1 MSNAQDDATF
11 IRNFSLVLVGLAV
24 IGVICF
30 ILAKI
35 VNANFAT
42 TQGGDRSA
50 SERIAPAGSV
60 NIGEPMMV
68 AGTASTATDSA
79 TKPAVAAAESSDPGT
94 ATYGKICF
102 SCHDA
107 GIAGAPKIGDKDA
120 WGPRLEKGTEMIVS
134 NAINGYQGEA
144 GIMPARGGLPNLS
157 DDDVRAA
164 VMFMLAKLEDGGE
177 SAAAESSESASA
189 ASEAPAAEETTAPE
203 PASAPA
209 EEVAAAPAVAAG
221 RGKEVYDAACFICH
235 ASGVAGAPKYGD
247 ADNWAPRIA
256 KGMDT
261 LYEHSIKGF
270 MGENGLMPP
279 KGGRPDFSDD
289 DVKAAVDY
297 MVENAQ

>member
-11 IRNFSLVLVGLAV
+11 VRNFSLVLVALAV

-35 VNANFAT
+35 VYAGFVE

-60 NIGEPMMV
+60 NVGEPMMV
-68 AGTASTATDSA
+68 AGTTSSA
-79 TKPAVAAAESSDPGT
+79 PESAVAPAAAAEPSDPGE

-107 GIAGAPKIGDKDA
+107 GIAGAPKIGDKAA
-120 WGPRLEKGTEMIVS
+120 WASRLEKGTEMVVS
-134 NAINGYQGEA
+134 NAINGFQGEA

-164 VMFMLAKLEDGGE
+164 VMFMLAKLEDGGDD
-177 SAAAESSESASA
+177 AAAETPA
-189 ASEAPAAEETTAPE
+189 AMEAPPAPE
-203 PASAPA
+203 MAAPEAESAPA
-209 EEVAAAPAVAAG
+209 EVAAAPAAADG

-235 ASGVAGAPKYGD
+235 ASGVAGAPKFGD
-247 ADNWAPRIA
+247 AANWAPRVE
-256 KGMDT
+256 KGMAT

-297 MVENAQ
+297 MVENAK

>member
-1 MSNAQDDATF
+1 MSNAHDDATF
-11 IRNFSLVLVGLAV
+11 VRNFSLVLVALAV

-35 VNANFAT
+35 VYAGFVE

-50 SERIAPAGSV
+50 SARIAPAGSV
-60 NIGEPMMV
+60 NVGEPMVV
-68 AGTASTATDSA
+68 AGTAAT
-79 TKPAVAAAESSDPGT
+79 TTVAAAEPAAATPSDPGE

-107 GIAGAPKIGDKDA
+107 GIAGAPKIGDQAA
-120 WGPRLEKGTEMIVS
+120 WASRLEKGTEMVVS
-134 NAINGYQGEA
+134 NAINGFQGEA
-144 GIMPARGGLPNLS
+144 GVMPARGGLPNLS

-164 VMFMLAKLEDGGE
+164 VMYMLAKLDGD
-177 SAAAESSESASA
+177 SSE
-189 ASEAPAAEETTAPE
+189 PAATETSDTVSAPS
-203 PASAPA
+203 PAPA
-209 EEVAAAPAVAAG
+209 EEPAVAETAAAPAVADG

-235 ASGVAGAPKYGD
+235 ASGVAGAPKFGD
-247 ADNWAPRIA
+247 AANWAPRVE
-256 KGMDT
+256 KGMET

-297 MVENAQ
+297 MVNNAK